1 MKNVFKYC
9 PNCKSEHT
17 TFENDHLFT
26 CHDCQFVYYHNVAT
40 AVATII
46 KHQGKILF
54 SVRNNEP
61 MKGKLDLPGGFVDPG
76 ETAEE
81 AVKRELKEELNLDIQ
96 NLEFFTTDQNTYSF
110 KEITYRTCDV
120 CYITEIDNT
129 HFSIDPDEIQEI
141 QWLSPDEIK
150 LEDIGF
156 DSLRR
161 VVKKYLDLQ

>member
-9 PNCKSEHT
+9 PNCKSENT

-26 CHDCQFVYYHNVAT
+26 CHDCNFVYYHNIAT

-46 KHQGKILF
+46 KHNDSILF

-61 MKGKLDLPGGFVDPG
+61 KKGKLDLPGGFVDPS

-81 AVKRELKEELNLDIQ
+81 AVKRELKEELNLEVQ
-96 NLEFFTTDQNTYSF
+96 HLEFFTTEQNCYFF
-110 KEITYRTCDV
+110 KGITYRTCDI
-120 CYITEIDNT
+120 CYITEINT
-129 HFSIDPDEIQEI
+129 TDFIIDDTEIQELK
-141 QWLSPDEIK
+141 WLKPNEIN
-150 LEDIGF
+150 LEAIGF

-161 VVKKYLDLQ
+161 VVKKYLETL

>member
-1 MKNVFKYC
+1 MRNVFKYC
-9 PNCKSEHT
+9 PNCQSENT

-26 CHDCQFVYYHNVAT
+26 CHDCHFIYYHNVAT

-46 KHQGKILF
+46 KNNGRILF

-96 NLEFFTTDQNTYSF
+96 HLDFFTTDQNTYFF
-110 KEITYRTCDV
+110 KGITYRTCDV
-120 CYITEIDNT
+120 CYITEIDDT
-129 HFSIDPDEIQEI
+129 HFSIDPEEIQEI
-141 QWLSPDEIK
+141 KWLKPDEIK

-161 VVKKYLDLQ
+161 VVKKYLDSQ